1 MKTLGETLIDLVD
14 EEKEQFVLVK
24 YNDKCIL
31 SARATHAY
39 FTLGADLESAVVKN
53 VWLHGTGIGAIIE
66 LKEGVFK

>member
-31 SARATHAY
+31 SARAEHAY
-39 FTLGADLESAVVKN
+39 FTLGVDLESAVVKN

-66 LKEGVFK
+66 LEEGVFK